1 MWGDMKTKR
10 VNLHAQMEVFG
21 KFIFINK
28 STNSIEFQ
36 YVKEHKSTNSTWGF
50 INGKVP
56 KEFEDR
62 KYK

>member
-1 MWGDMKTKR
+1 MWGDMKAKR

-36 YVKEHKSTNSTWGF
+36 YVKEHKSTDRTRGF
-50 INGKVP
+50 INGEIS
-56 KEFEDR
+56 KELKDR
-62 KYK
+62 EYE